1 MARPKD
7 EALGST
13 PSQLHLLGIPEN
25 AAKMGENCAPLTCL
39 TWDRKKMAAT
49 APQDIRLQQDKA
61 CTVKLIY
68 QSHTCPLAQASAKST
83 DLICIT
89 PIILI
94 NFALLCMQPSQD
106 APCTVT
112 APAAVTPE
120 GHPTD
125 SRNIQVCSTRPLLC
139 IWHLPIYLSCQG
151 SRSQI
156 LPFFPQP
163 LVGLMYLMF
172 FCRD

>member
-1 MARPKD
+1 MVVCFGVICLGHFTVYLIKDLGAMARPKD

-68 QSHTCPLAQASAKST
+68 QSHTCLLAQASAKA
-83 DLICIT
+83 LI
-89 PIILI
+89 
-94 NFALLCMQPSQD
+94 
-106 APCTVT
+106 
-112 APAAVTPE
+112 
-120 GHPTD
+120 
-125 SRNIQVCSTRPLLC
+125 
-139 IWHLPIYLSCQG
+139 
-151 SRSQI
+151 
-156 LPFFPQP
+156 
-163 LVGLMYLMF
+163 
-172 FCRD
+172 